1 MGDSCHVVEG
11 MTVDKFMADYRLSRI
26 DILKVDIE
34 GAEREVFNDT
44 SAWIGRVNSVIIE
57 LHERM
62 KVGCNRS
69 FYRGSEGSDHEWLQ
83 GENVY
88 LSRGD
93 YLRPRPAQPA

>member
-1 MGDSCHVVEG
+1 MGDTCHVVEG

-62 KVGCNRS
+62 KVGCNPQLLSWLGGLRS
-69 FYRGSEGSDHEWLQ
+69 RVAAG
-83 GENVY
+83 
-88 LSRGD
+88 
-93 YLRPRPAQPA
+93 